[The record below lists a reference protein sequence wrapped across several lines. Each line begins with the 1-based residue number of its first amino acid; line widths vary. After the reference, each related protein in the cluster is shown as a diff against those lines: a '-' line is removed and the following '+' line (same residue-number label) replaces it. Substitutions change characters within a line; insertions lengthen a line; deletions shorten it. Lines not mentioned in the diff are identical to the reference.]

1 MAWFLVLGSIP
12 AAVIGFLLQGQAESV
27 FRSPWVIFVT
37 LTAFALLLWVADK
50 KSTQNTVNS
59 TQLGWKKVLFIGFAQ
74 AIAIIPGVSRSG
86 VTMTAGMFSRLTRAQ
101 AVRFSF
107 LLSGPIIFGAG
118 LVSIP
123 DVGDINTALIVGF
136 LASVVSG
143 FIAIKF
149 LLKFITTHS
158 FNLFVFYRYAL
169 AVLIFI
175 ILLIR

>member
-1 MAWFLVLGSIP
+1 
-12 AAVIGFLLQGQAESV
+12 
-27 FRSPWVIFVT
+27 
-37 LTAFALLLWVADK
+37 
-50 KSTQNTVNS
+50 
-59 TQLGWKKVLFIGFAQ
+59 
-74 AIAIIPGVSRSG
+74 
-86 VTMTAGMFSRLTRAQ
+86 MTAGMFSRLTRAQ